1 MMFSQ
6 SLKRNSDFRR
16 AYSRGRSAAGRYVAV
31 YCRRNGSA
39 GNRLGITVGTKVGKA
54 VVRNSIRRRLREAYR
69 LAEGGFL
76 RGWDIVIV
84 ARGRAAGADYRTLR
98 DDMFLCAKAL
108 GLMREAT

>member
-1 MMFSQ
+1 MIFSQ

-31 YCRRNGSA
+31 YCRRNGSER
-39 GNRLGITVGTKVGKA
+39 NRLGITVGTKVGKA

-76 RGWDIVIV
+76 RGWKRVDFIMLFLLFMEK
-84 ARGRAAGADYRTLR
+84 GRRMSLTMR
-98 DDMFLCAKAL
+98 AKRMIA
-108 GLMREAT
+108 MP